1 MMTLLDNYRFE
12 WPWLLL
18 ALLALP
24 LLAYLRGRRGAAPA
38 IIFPTAFLFAG
49 LATARRSRWGFV
61 WPTVVLCSL
70 ASGIVALAR
79 PQLILS
85 TEESKSEG
93 IAICLTVDVSVSMNT
108 EDFII
113 GGVRSNRITAAKRVM
128 HDFIKGRSN
137 DRIGIVA
144 FAGAPYFP
152 CPLTMDH
159 DWLLTNIDRVQLG
172 ITGDGTAI
180 GSGIATAAR
189 RLDLEK
195 VAKSKVIV
203 LITDGANNSGRL
215 SPQDAARLAAT
226 LGIRIYT
233 IAIGTSGQHLIPY
246 RGQIINSG
254 RQEFDEPTLQEV
266 ARIGNGQFFKA
277 QDIDALERV
286 FQNID
291 QLERS
296 QVQRKRKLHTK
307 DLFQWP
313 AGLAAAL
320 LALGM
325 IWRYTLGR
333 TQPQE

>member
-1 MMTLLDNYRFE
+1 MTLLDNYRFE

-18 ALLALP
+18 FLILVP
-24 LLAYLRGRRGAAPA
+24 LLAFLRGRRGAAPA
-38 IIFPTAFLFAG
+38 ISFPTAFLFAG
-49 LATARRSRWGFV
+49 MAQARRSRWGMV
-61 WPTVVLCSL
+61 WPTIALITL
-70 ASGIVALAR
+70 ALGVATLAR
-79 PQLILS
+79 PQQILA
-85 TEESKSEG
+85 TEESKTEG

-113 GGVRSNRITAAKRVM
+113 GGVRSNRITAAKRVL

-152 CPLTMDH
+152 CPLTLDH
-159 DWLLTNIDRVQLG
+159 DWLLSNIDRVQLG

-189 RLDLEK
+189 RLDMEK
-195 VAKSKVIV
+195 TAKSKVIV
-203 LITDGANNSGRL
+203 LVTDGANNSGRL

-233 IAIGTSGQHLIPY
+233 IAIGTSGHHLIPY

-296 QVQRKRKLHTK
+296 QVQRKKKFHTK
-307 DLFQWP
+307 DLFQWSG
-313 AGLAAAL
+313 GLAAAL

-333 TQPQE
+333 ALPND

>member
-144 FAGAPYFP
+144 FAGAPY
-152 CPLTMDH
+152 
-159 DWLLTNIDRVQLG
+159 
-172 ITGDGTAI
+172 
-180 GSGIATAAR
+180 
-189 RLDLEK
+189 
-195 VAKSKVIV
+195 
-203 LITDGANNSGRL
+203 
-215 SPQDAARLAAT
+215 SPA
-226 LGIRIYT
+226 
-233 IAIGTSGQHLIPY
+233 H
-246 RGQIINSG
+246 
-254 RQEFDEPTLQEV
+254 
-266 ARIGNGQFFKA
+266 
-277 QDIDALERV
+277 
-286 FQNID
+286 
-291 QLERS
+291 
-296 QVQRKRKLHTK
+296 
-307 DLFQWP
+307 
-313 AGLAAAL
+313 
-320 LALGM
+320 
-325 IWRYTLGR
+325 
-333 TQPQE
+333 